1 MANLNEFIGALREGG
16 TRGNQFQVTIT
27 GAPGDVQSVL
37 GQDFVFLCKATTV
50 PALNIGEVMI
60 PYRGRQ
66 IFVAGDRTY
75 DPWTVTIWS
84 DRDQRMKAGFEIWQ
98 NHLGD
103 IGVVTDRSAVGQV
116 PSMYYAQASIQ
127 QMDRNDNVL
136 RSYYLYDV
144 WPQNVAG
151 TDMAYDANDILLEFA
166 VTLRF
171 NYMTIGGKGS
181 GRASGRTVAG
191 PPQGPH

>member
-27 GAPGDVQSVL
+27 GAPSDVTVAL
-37 GQDFVFLCKATTV
+37 GQDFVFMCKGTTV

-75 DPWTVTIWS
+75 DPWTVAIWS
-84 DRDQRMKAGFEIWQ
+84 DRDQRMRAGFEIWQ

-103 IGVVTDRSAVGQV
+103 IGIVTDRSQIGQK
-116 PSMYYAQASIQ
+116 PSMYYANASVQ

-136 RSYYLYDV
+136 RTYYLYDV

-151 TDMAYDANDILLEFA
+151 PDLAYDANDALLEFA

-181 GRASGRTVAG
+181 ERASGRTLSA
-191 PPQGPH
+191 PST